1 MEVPKFGTIMPNKV
15 ISGGHISGGH
25 FSGGHIS
32 GGDFSIGNV
41 SGGYFS
47 GGYFSSRCFSVYCLL
62 KCWPL
67 KYSPMK
73 WNPFELQ
80 EIDLLNSLRALIV
93 LWYTWNIY
101 FDINSTKVQLSLR
114 DSNRLDEV
122 RCSLTFDRS
131 RFLNSPGLFTQMHII
146 LHESVLSGHILLN
159 KIFRFSLIFQTRL
172 QKVDKIFRVL

>member
-41 SGGYFS
+41 SGGHFS
-47 GGYFSSRCFSVYCLL
+47 GGYFSGGYFSVYCLL
-62 KCWPL
+62 KCQPL

-73 WNPFELQ
+73 RNPFVLQ

-93 LWYTWNIY
+93 LRYTWLIH
-101 FDINSTKVQLSLR
+101 FDINSTELYMPLLKPKVFHCNEVSLP
-114 DSNRLDEV
+114 E
-122 RCSLTFDRS
+122 
-131 RFLNSPGLFTQMHII
+131 GLHTP
-146 LHESVLSGHILLN
+146 
-159 KIFRFSLIFQTRL
+159 LI
-172 QKVDKIFRVL
+172 

>member
-41 SGGYFS
+41 SGGHFSGGYFS
-47 GGYFSSRCFSVYCLL
+47 GGYFSVYCLM
-62 KCWPL
+62 KYWPL

-93 LWYTWNIY
+93 LWYTWNIHS
-101 FDINSTKVQLSLR
+101 DINSTKVSIPPLKPKVFRCNEVSLP
-114 DSNRLDEV
+114 E
-122 RCSLTFDRS
+122 
-131 RFLNSPGLFTQMHII
+131 GLHTP
-146 LHESVLSGHILLN
+146 
-159 KIFRFSLIFQTRL
+159 LI
-172 QKVDKIFRVL
+172 